1 MTTLG
6 TIKRRDGIHNEMN
19 ISLEIIK
26 FCVQLL

>member
-6 TIKRRDGIHNEMN
+6 TIKRRDGINNEMN